1 MKPITSDYQ
10 LDAYCDGVAAEIAAA
25 TPSRDWL
32 SVASARASQSFL
44 RHAMA
49 HLLCQACD
57 TTRGTAR
64 FWRVRGSAA
73 LDYDALAVA
82 IAQSEI
88 QERLAERL
96 ERLGPLGN

>member
-10 LDAYCDGVAAEIAAA
+10 LDAYCDQVAAEIAAA
-25 TPSRDWL
+25 TPDRDWF
-32 SVASARASQSFL
+32 SVACERASQSFL
-44 RHAMA
+44 RHARA

-64 FWRVRGSAA
+64 FWRSGRVA

-96 ERLGPLGN
+96 RKLGPLGN

>member
-1 MKPITSDYQ
+1 MKTITSDHQ

-32 SVASARASQSFL
+32 SVASARASQSAL
-44 RHAMA
+44 RHAKA
-49 HLLCQACD
+49 HQICQACD

-64 FWRVRGSAA
+64 FWRSGRVA

-96 ERLGPLGN
+96 EKLGPLGN